1 VRSPFASLVAG
12 CTIAVLIAI
21 DLPAPAAS
29 QTLVVP
35 LTGKRVR
42 HIETEQLFH
51 TLFHDFFLESDATTY
66 VQTGDIPVMWL
77 RDSSAQTIPYIRFQA
92 AYPIL
97 RSRFAGVIERNARNI
112 LINPYAN
119 AFDGRYRVWERK
131 WEIDSLAWPSVLASV
146 YWRST
151 ADRTMF
157 TPDLHRALRTI
168 VTTYECEERHWSCNR
183 YSYPERTYTE
193 NYYNPA
199 TGLIWGAFRPSDD
212 AVQYR
217 FNIPQNAMAV
227 VALRDIEQLATDG
240 YGDTALARDARE
252 LSARVQDGVQ
262 LYGRFYNAR
271 LRAWMYAYETDGY
284 GKYNLMDDANIPNLT
299 TLPYIDWCSSFD
311 PTYLSTRGFALSMDN
326 PFFFSGRYAEG
337 LGSPHTPYGYVW
349 PLGIIG
355 RALTATSSLEVATAI
370 TTLAETD
377 GESGLI
383 HESFYPD
390 GYWRYTRPEFGWAN
404 ALGAELFFRS
414 LAGEPATEF
423 AWAGPIMPLQ
433 RRSNT
438 PRLVPL
444 FTQFEN
450 AAEVNATLGRLLY
463 ATGGSIP
470 QQ

>member
-1 VRSPFASLVAG
+1 MAS
-12 CTIAVLIAI
+12 CTIAALLAI
-21 DLPAPAAS
+21 DLPAPVTG

-51 TLFHDFFLESDATTY
+51 TLTHDFFLEDDGTTY

-77 RDSSAQTIPYIRFQA
+77 RDSSAQTIPYIRFQS

-97 RSRFAGVIERNARNI
+97 RARFAGVIARNAHNI
-112 LINPYAN
+112 LLDPYAN
-119 AFDGRYRVWERK
+119 AFEANYHIWERK
-131 WEIDSLAWPSVLASV
+131 WEIDSLAWPAILASV

-151 ADRTMF
+151 DDRTVF

-168 VTTYECEERHWSCNR
+168 VTTYECEERHWSCSR
-183 YSYPERTYTE
+183 YRYPSRVYTDDF
-193 NYYNPA
+193 YNPT

-240 YGDTALARDARE
+240 YGDTGLARDAQQ
-252 LSARVQDGVQ
+252 LGVRVQAGVQ
-262 LYGRFYNAR
+262 LYGRFYSAR
-271 LRAWMYAYETDGY
+271 RHAWMYAYETDGY

-311 PTYLSTRGFALSMDN
+311 ATYLATRGFALSMDN

-337 LGSPHTPYGYVW
+337 LGSPHTPYGYIW

-377 GESGLI
+377 GESGLT

-423 AWAGPIMPLQ
+423 AWGGPILPFE

-438 PRLVPL
+438 PLLVPL
-444 FTQFEN
+444 FTQIEN
-450 AAEVNATLGRLLY
+450 AAELNATLGRLMY
-463 ATGGSIP
+463 AAAGSMP
-470 QQ
+470 HK